1 MHDIMNP
8 FYAEI
13 LKSIET
19 ELDKTRQTFI
29 LSNHYDSTEKQREF
43 LETLMQLGADG
54 GDHVA
59 GHWHAS
65 RRHPVV

>member
-1 MHDIMNP
+1 M
-8 FYAEI
+8 A

-43 LETLMQLGADG
+43 LESRTLF
-54 GDHVA
+54 GDTRENKF
-59 GHWHAS
+59 HAAET
-65 RRHPVV
+65 RQP